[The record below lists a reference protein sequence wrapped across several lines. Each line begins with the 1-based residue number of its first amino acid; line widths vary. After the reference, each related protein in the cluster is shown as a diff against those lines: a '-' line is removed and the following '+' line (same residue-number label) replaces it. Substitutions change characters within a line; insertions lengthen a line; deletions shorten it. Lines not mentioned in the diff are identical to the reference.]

1 MIESAADLGDEVV
14 VIVNNNAQQILK
26 KGKLIID
33 EEDRLRIVRAL
44 RMVDEAMIAI
54 DEDRTVRASIAA
66 IAEAHPG
73 HHIVFANG
81 GDRDSG
87 AAVPETEVCERYGI
101 EMIFDMGGNTKRDS
115 SSRINAE
122 LGLE

>member
-1 MIESAADLGDEVV
+1 M
-14 VIVNNNAQQILK
+14 QI
-26 KGKLIID
+26 G
-33 EEDRLRIVRAL
+33 
-44 RMVDEAMIAI
+44 
-54 DEDRTVRASIAA
+54 
-66 IAEAHPG
+66 
-73 HHIVFANG
+73 IVFANG